1 MTTHAPA
8 DAAGGLAIQELDRD
22 VCAREPI
29 RTPGAVQ
36 PHGAL
41 LVLDAATLAVRQRS
55 ANAPVLLGDLLDGDV
70 LAPRLAERLARWRDG
85 GQPALTDRIAAAGGR
100 ELDLAAHRSG
110 ERLLVEFEPGERTET
125 LETLYPRI
133 REGIERMGA
142 APDLP
147 ALARTAAQ
155 VVRGLTGLD
164 RVMIY
169 RFDADWNG
177 EVVAED
183 LHGPLPSYLTLR
195 FPASDIP
202 AQARELYLRNRLR
215 LIAAS
220 AYKPSPIEPAADPET
235 GEAVDLSDVGLRHVS
250 PVHLE
255 YMRNMGTGMSMS
267 VSILVD
273 GRLWGLISCHNREP
287 RRVAAPVRNAC
298 DLLGQVLA
306 MRIGALDRAAT
317 AAERIALKDL
327 ETELLARMSRP
338 DDFADGLA
346 DAADVWLALAD
357 ATGAAVFGDGGL
369 RLAGDTPREED
380 VRALA
385 DWLHREHPGEIF
397 HTSTLG
403 AEAPGAE
410 RYADRASGLLAVSL
424 STVRPRYVLWF
435 RPEVVRTVAWGGDPR
450 KPVGAPMDGAP
461 SDGVPGRLHP
471 RASFDQWKELVRGRA
486 APWRPAE
493 LAAAADF
500 RRAVIDLVLHRAE
513 ERAELSDELQRSNK
527 ELEAF
532 SYSVSHDLRAPFR
545 HIVGYAELL
554 GERETAMSDP
564 SRHYLRSIRES
575 ALSAGRLVDDL
586 LAFSRLGR
594 ASLSRSRVD
603 TAKLFEEVRRSLEP
617 EWRDREVEWRVGAL
631 PIAYGDPS
639 MLRQVL
645 LNLVDNALKYSRGRG
660 PAVVAVGG
668 ETGSEEIVFTVAD
681 NGVGFDMAYVDKL
694 FGVFQRLHRAE
705 EFEGTGIGLALAR
718 RIVERHDGRI
728 WAEGV
733 PGRGAT
739 FRFALPRRSRAA
751 PPADGPRERVVL
763 G

>member
-1 MTTHAPA
+1 MPPHDVPAPTS
-8 DAAGGLAIQELDRD
+8 IQEVDLD

-29 RTPGAVQ
+29 RTPGAIQ

-41 LVLDAATLAVRQRS
+41 LVLDAATLDVRQAS
-55 ANAPVLLGDLLDGDV
+55 ANAPDFLRGLLDAAGAVSDD
-70 LAPRLAERLARWRDG
+70 LAARLRAWRDG
-85 GQPALTDRIAAAGGR
+85 EQPALVDRVERADGR
-100 ELDLAAHRSG
+100 VLDLAAHRAG
-110 ERLLVEFEPGERTET
+110 ARLLVEFEPGERTET
-125 LETLYPRI
+125 LETLYPAI
-133 REGIERMGA
+133 RSGIERMDAARDLGA
-142 APDLP
+142 LT
-147 ALARTAAQ
+147 RTAAA

-169 RFDADWNG
+169 RFDPNWNG
-177 EVVAED
+177 QVIAEE
-183 LHGPLPSYLTLR
+183 LAGPLPSYLDLR

-202 AQARELYLRNRLR
+202 AQARELYRRNRLR

-220 AYKPSPIEPAADPET
+220 RYEPVPLEPLADADAAGET
-235 GEAVDLSDVGLRHVS
+235 DLSDVGLRHVS

-287 RRVAAPVRNAC
+287 HRVTAPVRNAC

-306 MRIGALDRAAT
+306 LRIGALDRAAT
-317 AAERIALKDL
+317 AAERLALKDV
-327 ETELLARMSRP
+327 ETELLARMSRG

-357 ATGAAVFGDGGL
+357 ATGAAAFGDGGL
-369 RLAGDTPREED
+369 RLAGDTPPED
-380 VRALA
+380 EVRALA
-385 DWLHREHPGEIF
+385 DWLHREHPGEIY
-397 HTSTLG
+397 HTETLG
-403 AEAPGAE
+403 AEAPGAA

-424 STVRPRYVLWF
+424 STLRPRYVLWF
-435 RPEVVRTVAWGGDPR
+435 RPEVMRTVSWGGDPR
-450 KPVGAPMDGAP
+450 KPVGAPMDGA
-461 SDGVPGRLHP
+461 PGRLHP

-486 APWRPAE
+486 APWQE
-493 LAAAADF
+493 SQLAAAGDF

-513 ERAELSDELQRSNK
+513 ERAQMSDELQRSNK

-554 GERETAMSDP
+554 GEREPDLSDP
-564 SRHYLRSIRES
+564 SRHYLASIRES

-617 EWRDREVEWRVGAL
+617 EWRDREVEWRVGLL
-631 PIAYGDPS
+631 PNAYGDPS

-645 LNLVDNALKYSRGRG
+645 LNLVDNALKYSRTRR
-660 PAVVAVGG
+660 PAVISVSA
-668 ETGSEEIVFTVAD
+668 EALPDQIVVSVED

-705 EFEGTGIGLALAR
+705 DFEGTGIGLALAR

-728 WAEGV
+728 WAEGAL
-733 PGRGAT
+733 GRGAT

-751 PPADGPRERVVL
+751 APADGSEERAR

>member
-1 MTTHAPA
+1 MPAAAPTLSPPQA
-8 DAAGGLAIQELDRD
+8 LDLD
-22 VCAREPI
+22 VCAQEPI
-29 RTPGAVQ
+29 RTPGAIQ

-41 LVLDAATLAVRQRS
+41 LVLDAATLRVRQRS
-55 ANAPVLLGDLLDGDV
+55 ANAADFLGALLDGDDV
-70 LAPRLAERLARWRDG
+70 ADGLTARLRAWRDG
-85 GQPALTDRIAAAGGR
+85 EQPALVDRVDRPDGRALDVAG
-100 ELDLAAHRSG
+100 HRAG
-110 ERLLVEFEPGERTET
+110 DRLLVEFEPGERTET
-125 LETLYPRI
+125 LETLYPAI
-133 REGIERMGA
+133 RAGIERMDA
-142 APDLP
+142 SRDLGD
-147 ALARTAAQ
+147 LARTAAQ
-155 VVRGLTGLD
+155 VVQRLTGLD

-169 RFDADWNG
+169 RFDPDWNG
-177 EVVAED
+177 KVIAEA
-183 LHGPLPSYLTLR
+183 LGGPLPSYLDLR

-202 AQARELYLRNRLR
+202 VQARELYTKNRLR

-220 AYKPSPIEPAADPET
+220 AYEPCPLEPALDPAT
-235 GEAVDLSDVGLRHVS
+235 GASTDLSDVALRHVS

-255 YMRNMGTGMSMS
+255 YMRNMGTGASMS
-267 VSILVD
+267 VSILAD

-287 RRVAAPVRNAC
+287 RRVTAPVRNAC

-306 MRIGALDRAAT
+306 LRIGGLERAAL
-317 AAERIALKDL
+317 AAERIALKDV
-327 ETELLARMSRP
+327 ETELLARMSRGE
-338 DDFADGLA
+338 DFADGLA
-346 DAADVWLALAD
+346 DAADVWMSLAD
-357 ATGAAVFGDGGL
+357 ATGAAAFGDGGL

-397 HTSTLG
+397 STEHLG
-403 AEAPGAE
+403 SEFPGAE

-424 STVRPRYVLWF
+424 STLRPRYVLWF
-435 RPEVVRTVAWGGDPR
+435 RPEVVRTVSWGGDPT
-450 KPVGAPMDGAP
+450 KPAGAPMGGA
-461 SDGVPGRLHP
+461 PGRLHP
-471 RASFDQWKELVRGRA
+471 RASFDQWKELVRNRST
-486 APWRPAE
+486 PWRESE

-513 ERAELSDELQRSNK
+513 ERAQMSDELQKSNK

-554 GERETAMSDP
+554 SERETDLSAP
-564 SRHYLRSIRES
+564 SRRYLDSIRES

-594 ASLSRSRVD
+594 ASLARSRVD
-603 TAKLFEEVRRSLEP
+603 MAKLSEEVRRSLEP
-617 EWRDREVEWRVGAL
+617 EWSGRDVEWRVDAL

-645 LNLVDNALKYSRGRG
+645 LNLVDNALKYSRDRT
-660 PAVVAVGG
+660 PAVIAVSG
-668 ETGSEEIVFTVAD
+668 ETLDDQIVFTVAD

-705 EFEGTGIGLALAR
+705 DFEGTGIGLALAR

-728 WAEGV
+728 WAEGAL
-733 PGRGAT
+733 GRGAT

-751 PPADGPRERVVL
+751 SAGGPGERAR